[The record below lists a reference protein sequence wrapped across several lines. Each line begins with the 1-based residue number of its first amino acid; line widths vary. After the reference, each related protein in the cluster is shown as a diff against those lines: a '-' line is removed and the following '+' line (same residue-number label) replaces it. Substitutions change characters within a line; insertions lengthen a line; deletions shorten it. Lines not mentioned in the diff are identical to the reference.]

1 MADNL
6 PNTIENQILDAIVGT
21 AAYSVTTP
29 CKLALMTSNGN
40 DSTPG
45 TEVTGG
51 SYSRQTITFN
61 AASSGSTANAATIDF
76 TGMPACT
83 VVGVEI
89 YDSAGTPKRLWY
101 GALTASKTVAS
112 GDTLQF
118 GAGNIT
124 LSLS

>member
-6 PNTIENQILDAIVGT
+6 PNALEDAVLDALVGV

-29 CKLALMTSNGN
+29 IKLALMTSNGN

-51 SYSRQTITFN
+51 SYARQTITFN
-61 AASSGSTANAATIDF
+61 AASSGSMTNDTVINF

-83 VVGVEI
+83 VVGIEI
-89 YDSAGTPKRLWY
+89 YDSAGTPKRLAY
-101 GALTASKTVAS
+101 GALTANKTTAS

-118 GAGNIT
+118 GASSIT

>member
-21 AAYSVTTP
+21 ASYSVTTP
-29 CKLALMTSNGN
+29 CTLALMTANGN
-40 DSTPG
+40 DATPG

-51 SYSRQTITFN
+51 SYSRQTIAFG
-61 AASSGSTANAATIDF
+61 AASGGSSSNSATINF

-101 GALTASKTVAS
+101 GSLTASKTVAS

>member
-6 PNTIENQILDAIVGT
+6 PDTIENQILDAIVGT
-21 AAYSVTTP
+21 ASYSVTTP
-29 CKLALMTSNGN
+29 CKLALMTANGN

-51 SYSRQTITFN
+51 SYSRQTIAFN
-61 AASSGSTANAATIDF
+61 AASGGSSSNSATINF

-101 GALTASKTVAS
+101 GSLSASKTVAS

-124 LSLS
+124 LTLA